1 MIRPLAWL
9 AGLVLVL
16 AASDAWLAGRERRAR
31 DEERRV
37 GPLFQPD
44 EAENLRKQP
53 AFRVE
58 LAGEQHAFGRV
69 EGQWRCLSYHKA
81 PADARAIQS
90 LLDGVAQAE
99 GIVHARTA
107 EEAPAFGI
115 NTPRT
120 LRVSIQGPRAMQDR
134 GGDVLATLEIGN
146 AQGGR
151 EGCFVRKK
159 GTPEVWSIAS
169 DLRAPLERRLA
180 PGLPPL
186 LEPSAVPSSWLEQ
199 GGAVRIVLA
208 RGAERTVLERR
219 ERELDPAAMQPG
231 MLPWTWVL
239 AGGGA
244 PEHDLTLDVTLD
256 EGVAGAFT
264 GFLERLPYVAVLD
277 AEQKDA
283 LGLATPAATVTLE
296 PRTGAPLVLAFGTSA
311 GEKPVALWVEAAK
324 TLFQVSPETFR
335 LALPAPSLLSAE
347 RAENE
352 ENPWSAALRA
362 ASAMSSAPV
371 DASPFGAVNT
381 FPALPR

>member
-1 MIRPLAWL
+1 MIRPLVWL
-9 AGLVLVL
+9 GGLVLVL
-16 AASDAWLAGRERRAR
+16 ALLDTWLAARETRAR

-37 GPLFQPD
+37 GALFKPD

-58 LAGEQHAFGRV
+58 LAGEAHSYGRV
-69 EGQWRCLSYHKA
+69 ESQWRCLSYHKA
-81 PADARAIQS
+81 PADGRAVQS
-90 LLDGVAQAE
+90 LLDGIAQAE
-99 GIVHARTA
+99 GIVHASTS

-134 GGDVLATLEIGN
+134 GGDVLATLEIGS

-169 DLRAPLERRLA
+169 DLRAPLERRIA

-186 LEPSAVPSSWLEQ
+186 LEPAAVPAAWLEQ
-199 GGAVRIVLA
+199 GGGAVRIVLA
-208 RGAERTVLERR
+208 RGTERTVLERR
-219 ERELDPAAMQPG
+219 ERALDPAAMQPG

-244 PEHDLTLDVTLD
+244 SELDVTLD
-256 EGVAGAFT
+256 DGVAGAFT

-277 AEQKDA
+277 PERKDA
-283 LGLATPAATVTLE
+283 LGLGTPQATVTLE
-296 PRTGAPLVLAFGTSA
+296 PRAGAPLVLAFGASDA
-311 GEKPVALWVEAAK
+311 QKPVALWVATSN
-324 TLFQVSPETFR
+324 TLFQVTAETLR
-335 LALPAPSLLSAE
+335 LALPEPGLLTAE
-347 RAENE
+347 RAENA
-352 ENPWSAALRA
+352 ENPWSAVLRA
-362 ASAMSSAPV
+362 AGSAPSEP
-371 DASPFGAVNT
+371 SPFGGPGPGV
-381 FPALPR
+381 LGGVPR

>member
-1 MIRPLAWL
+1 VIRPLAWL

-16 AASDAWLAGRERRAR
+16 ALADAWLAGRETRAR

-37 GPLFQPD
+37 GPLFRPD
-44 EAENLRKQP
+44 EAESLRKQP

-58 LAGEQHAFGRV
+58 LAGEQYSYGRV
-69 EGQWRCLSYHKA
+69 EGQWRCHSYHKA
-81 PADARAIQS
+81 PADARAVQS

-107 EEAPAFGI
+107 EEAQAFGI

-120 LRVSIQGPRAMQDR
+120 LKVSIQGPRAMQDR
-134 GGDVLATLEIGN
+134 GGDVLATLEIGS

-169 DLRAPLERRLA
+169 DLRAPLEQRLA

-186 LEPSAVPSSWLEQ
+186 LEPSAVPGSWLEQ
-199 GGAVRIVLA
+199 GGGATRITLA
-208 RGAERTVLERR
+208 RGGERTVLERR
-219 ERELDPAAMQPG
+219 ERELDPATMEPG

-244 PEHDLTLDVTLD
+244 PELDVTLQD
-256 EGVAGAFT
+256 GVAGAFT

-277 AEQKDA
+277 AEKKDG
-283 LGLATPAATVTLE
+283 LGLATPQATVTLE
-296 PRTGAPLVLAFGTSA
+296 PRTGAPLVLAFGASDA
-311 GEKPVALWVEAAK
+311 QGRVALWVAASN
-324 TLFQVSPETFR
+324 TLFLVKAETFR
-335 LALPAPSLLSAE
+335 LALPEPELLTAE
-347 RAENE
+347 RDEKE

-362 ASAMSSAPV
+362 AGPAPAE
-371 DASPFGAVNT
+371 ASPFGPGQGVLPG
-381 FPALPR
+381 FPR

>member
-9 AGLVLVL
+9 AGLVLAL
-16 AASDAWLAGRERRAR
+16 ALIDGWLAGRETRAR

-37 GPLFQPD
+37 GALFKPD

-58 LAGEQHAFGRV
+58 LAGEAHSYGRV

-81 PADARAIQS
+81 PADARAVQA

-107 EEAPAFGI
+107 EEAAAFGI

-120 LRVSIQGPRAMQDR
+120 LKVSIQGPRAMQDR
-134 GGDVLATLEIGN
+134 SGDVLATLEIGS

-169 DLRAPLERRLA
+169 DLRAPLEQRGA

-186 LEPSAVPSSWLEQ
+186 LEPSAVPAAWLEQ
-199 GGAVRIVLA
+199 GGAIRITLV

-219 ERELDPAAMQPG
+219 ERELDPASMQPG

-244 PEHDLTLDVTLD
+244 PELDVTLD
-256 EGVAGAFT
+256 DGVAGAFT

-277 AEQKDA
+277 AEDKDR
-283 LGLATPAATVTLE
+283 LGLAAPQATVTLE
-296 PRTGAPLVLAFGTSA
+296 PRTGPPLVLAFGASA
-311 GEKPVALWVEAAK
+311 GEKPVALWVETGK
-324 TLFQVSPETFR
+324 TLFQVAAEIFR
-335 LALPAPSLLSAE
+335 LALPEPELLTAKPDE
-347 RAENE
+347 KA

-362 ASAMSSAPV
+362 TSAASAESN
-371 DASPFGAVNT
+371 PFGAAAPGVLPG
-381 FPALPR
+381 FPR